1 MRKPQ
6 QRCSEGQEGTGHD
19 IGSRQVQQLCE
30 PVREAYQ
37 TAPRNTHTH
46 THAANTKTT
55 ECFGGCGSAFW
66 AVEFQ
71 DVPHVVCVC
80 LVFGICA
87 PPSIAVPI
95 RRPM

>member
-1 MRKPQ
+1 MKAHEKASAKVFGRPGRDGARHRFSASPATLRARARGLPDRTKK
-6 QRCSEGQEGTGHD
+6 
-19 IGSRQVQQLCE
+19 
-30 PVREAYQ
+30 
-37 TAPRNTHTH
+37 HTH

-80 LVFGICA
+80 VFSFWDLCTAEHRGA
-87 PPSIAVPI
+87 N
-95 RRPM
+95 